1 MEPNLTMQTSAVL
14 LAISAVG
21 GIVMAAI
28 RFSGKPHPPIWLAM
42 LHGFLSAAAVTL
54 LLYAALTIGL
64 PTLAL
69 TALVLFLLAAAGGVT
84 MNLQYHW
91 KALPLP
97 KWLVL
102 VHAAVAV
109 VGFLCLLGAV
119 WPTLGQQPPG

>member
-1 MEPNLTMQTSAVL
+1 MEPNLTLQTSVVL
-14 LAISAVG
+14 LAISAAG

-28 RFSGKPHPPIWLAM
+28 RFSGKPHPPTWLAM

-54 LLYAALTIGL
+54 LLYAAFTVGL
-64 PTLAL
+64 PRLAL
-69 TALVLFLLAAAGGVT
+69 TALVLFVLAAAGGIA

-91 KALPLP
+91 KGLALP

-109 VGFLCLLGAV
+109 VGFLCLLGAA
-119 WPTLGQQPPG
+119 WPTFGQPA